1 LPSPAEVIRY
11 LMDQHGL
18 KRADRVP
25 LLGGAKRVEDILRGR
40 RHLTL
45 AMVQRLRARFH
56 VPADLLLPPAAPQP
70 AAPPPARRATKGAA
84 A

>member
-1 LPSPAEVIRY
+1 VIRY

-18 KRADRVP
+18 KRADLVP
-25 LLGGAKRVEDILRGR
+25 LLGTAERVDDILCGR

-45 AMVQRLRARFH
+45 AMVQRLRARFG
-56 VPADLLLPPAAPQP
+56 VPADLLVPPTSAR
-70 AAPPPARRATKGAA
+70 PPRRPTKEAA